1 MSYSLK
7 DVTMA
12 CAMYAGWDSER
23 NKPENAAYAAQ
34 LFDKYGFGDVEAM
47 RFMAET
53 APRVNG
59 LLEDGSEESFIGV
72 PEYEVGEPLGVALF
86 KAAAEAGDAPYFGIA
101 MRALV
106 CNLIMGGK

>member
-23 NKPENAAYAAQ
+23 TKPENAERAAQ
-34 LFDKYGFGDVEAM
+34 LFNEHGFGDVEAM

-53 APRVNG
+53 APRVNA
-59 LLEDGSEESFIGV
+59 LLEDGAEESRVGV
-72 PEYEVGEPLGVALF
+72 PEYDVGEPLGVALF
-86 KAAAEAGDAPYFGIA
+86 KAAAEAGNEPYFGIA
-101 MRALV
+101 MCGLV
-106 CNLIMGGK
+106 CNLIMGVK

>member
-23 NKPENAAYAAQ
+23 NKPENVTYAAQ
-34 LFDKYGFGDVEAM
+34 LFNEHGFGDVEAM
-47 RFMAET
+47 RFMADT
-53 APRVNG
+53 APRVNA
-59 LLEDGSEESFIGV
+59 LLEDAEKESFIGV

-86 KAAAEAGDAPYFGIA
+86 KAAAEAGDEPYFGIA
-101 MRALV
+101 MCGLV
-106 CNLIMGGK
+106 CNLIMGVK